1 MGNGL
6 SNSFKSENDIFL
18 LSILLESKRNGGKYK
33 LGSVYDLDAKG
44 KHKLESVIQAEKDLG
59 EVEVKEK
66 LTHKL
71 EIEDNVKN
79 VGSLESEIKYKGIK
93 DIEIKAAIDYE
104 AEIVEEN
111 SKDKEKELIRLSKYK
126 VELNFKY
133 DNNNLSILNEN
144 VNNINPFVLDKIEGK
159 GKLNIEYSW

>member
-1 MGNGL
+1 MKKILLGAMTLLPVGSFSDTTVYFKSNLETKISSDKEDSRSKFNLKINFDLGIYLGLNKDLEIFFRTQVLGNGS

-71 EIEDNVKN
+71 KIEDNVKN

-93 DIEIKAAIDYE
+93 DT
-104 AEIVEEN
+104 
-111 SKDKEKELIRLSKYK
+111 
-126 VELNFKY
+126 
-133 DNNNLSILNEN
+133 
-144 VNNINPFVLDKIEGK
+144 
-159 GKLNIEYSW
+159 